1 MHQANK
7 KAEFFHSA
15 LSTVFDKKGL
25 LLYNNAGSNELRW
38 NYGRLGALGR
48 NGG

>member
-25 LLYNNAGSNELRW
+25 LLYNPVFDSLEAND
-38 NYGRLGALGR
+38 RLEVL
-48 NGG
+48 